1 MGSRPPLERMTRRDI
16 LNGIKS
22 AGIVGMGGAGFP
34 THIKLSADENKI
46 KHIIINAC
54 ECEPGIYADY
64 TLMLQKPGQILDG
77 VNVILKLFPHA
88 AAVIVTEDDK
98 EDAAKLLKKYI
109 SENQSTYEKITVKI
123 LKTQYPQGAEK
134 LLVYNITG
142 RKLKYGE
149 LPANAGALVCNVAT
163 VYAIYKAIYED
174 APLTERIVTVT
185 GNAISA
191 PVNMWVKI
199 GTKISELI
207 KEINVDPGSIEK
219 IILGGPMMG
228 NAVASPDIPITK
240 TVSGVILIKKGTS
253 KKQPQEAYC
262 IRCGRCVDACPLK
275 LIPCSIA
282 ELAQAHDIDRFTKMN
297 GMTCM
302 ECGSCSYVCPAHRQL
317 TQYIKVGKSQVAGK
331 SNKKTGGGA

>member
-1 MGSRPPLERMTRRDI
+1 MGSRSPFEHMTRQDI
-16 LNGIKS
+16 LNNIKA
-22 AGIVGMGGAGFP
+22 AGVVGMGGAGFP

-64 TLMLQKPGQILDG
+64 ALMMQNPEQILDG
-77 VNVILKLFPHA
+77 INIILKLFPFA
-88 AAVIVTEDDK
+88 EAVIVTEDDK
-98 EDAAKLLKKYI
+98 EDAAKLLKKHI
-109 SENQSTYEKITVKI
+109 SQNQNVHRKIRVKV
-123 LKTQYPQGAEK
+123 LKTMYPQGAEK

-149 LPANAGALVCNVAT
+149 LPKDAGCLVCNVAT
-163 VYAIYKAIYED
+163 VYAIHWAVRKKKPI
-174 APLTERIVTVT
+174 TERFVTVT
-185 GNAISA
+185 GNAVSEPI
-191 PVNMWVKI
+191 NMSVKI
-199 GTKISELI
+199 GTKISELM
-207 KEINVDPGSIEK
+207 KEVNVDPRSVEK

-228 NAVASPDIPITK
+228 TAVASPDIPITK

-253 KKQPQEAYC
+253 KKQPQESSC

-282 ELAQAHDIDRFTKMN
+282 ESAQTHNIDRFTKMH

-302 ECGSCSYVCPAHRQL
+302 ECGCCSYVCPTHRQL
-317 TQYIKVGKSQVAGK
+317 TQAIKVGKAI
-331 SNKKTGGGA
+331 KKTGGGA